1 MVKVVD
7 NLLSPEEFKKL
18 NDVLKGPEFPW
29 YFLPSKVHSGAGIIQ
44 FCHNFIL
51 SGKIVSKFV
60 TILDPFLTKLN
71 MKKVIRIKANKTFK
85 KKENIE
91 SAMHTDVTR
100 KDDEK
105 FKTAVFYCNSNNG
118 STMFENGKKVE
129 SKANRAVVFDGRTLH
144 CGVDCTDS
152 LRRVVINFN
161 YIDE

>member
-18 NDVLKGPEFPW
+18 NDVLMGPEFPW
-29 YFLPSKVHSGAGIIQ
+29 YFLPSKVHSGDGNFQ

-51 SGKIVSKFV
+51 SVNILSKFV
-60 TILDPFLTKLN
+60 TILDPFLPKLN

>member
-18 NDVLKGPEFPW
+18 NDVLMGPEFPW
-29 YFLPSKVHSGAGIIQ
+29 YFLPSKVHSGDGNFQ

-91 SAMHTDVTR
+91 SEMHIDVTR
-100 KDDEK
+100 KDEEK
-105 FKTAVFYCNSNNG
+105 FKTAVFYCNTNNG
-118 STMFENGKKVE
+118 STKFENGKKVE

-161 YIDE
+161 YMDE

>member
-18 NDVLKGPEFPW
+18 NDVIMGPEFPW
-29 YFLPSKVHSGAGIIQ
+29 YFLPDKVKSGDGNFQ

-51 SGKIVSKFV
+51 SGKVVSKFA
-60 TILDPFLTKLN
+60 TILDPFISKLN

-85 KKENIE
+85 KKEHIE
-91 SAMHTDVTR
+91 SEMHIDVMR
-100 KDDEK
+100 KDEEK
-105 FKTAVFYCNSNNG
+105 FKTAVFYCNTNNG
-118 STMFENGKKVE
+118 STIFENGKKVE

-152 LRRVVINFN
+152 LRRIVINFN

>member
-18 NDVLKGPEFPW
+18 NDVLMGPEFPW
-29 YFLPSKVHSGAGIIQ
+29 YFLP
-44 FCHNFIL
+44 
-51 SGKIVSKFV
+51 SKFV

>member
-18 NDVLKGPEFPW
+18 NDVLMGPEFPW
-29 YFLPSKVHSGAGIIQ
+29 YFLPSKVHSGDGNFQ

-105 FKTAVFYCNSNNG
+105 FKTAVFYCNTNNG
-118 STMFENGKKVE
+118 STKFENVKKLKARQIEQLYLMVE
-129 SKANRAVVFDGRTLH
+129 L
-144 CGVDCTDS
+144 
-152 LRRVVINFN
+152 
-161 YIDE
+161 YIAG

>member
-1 MVKVVD
+1 MNIKKTSLY
-7 NLLSPEEFKKL
+7 NLHK
-18 NDVLKGPEFPW
+18 DR
-29 YFLPSKVHSGAGIIQ
+29 GA
-44 FCHNFIL
+44 
-51 SGKIVSKFV
+51 KFV

-105 FKTAVFYCNSNNG
+105 FKTAVFYCNTNNG
-118 STMFENGKKVE
+118 STLFESGERVA
-129 SKANRAVVFDGRTLH
+129 SKENRAVIFDGTTLH

-152 LRRVVINFN
+152 LRRIVINFN

>member
-1 MVKVVD
+1 
-7 NLLSPEEFKKL
+7 
-18 NDVLKGPEFPW
+18 
-29 YFLPSKVHSGAGIIQ
+29 
-44 FCHNFIL
+44 
-51 SGKIVSKFV
+51 
-60 TILDPFLTKLN
+60 

-129 SKANRAVVFDGRTLH
+129 SIANRAVVFDGRTLH